1 MVIKIDLDRLS
12 ANLYLVAEFKD
23 LSLSEIARR
32 AGVDRSTIDKIF
44 RGKSAGNLETFLKI
58 ASALETVNYNKLLEG
73 VVKKND

>member
-32 AGVDRSTIDKIF
+32 AGVDRSTIDNIF
-44 RGKSAGNLETFLKI
+44 SGKSAGKLETFLKI

-73 VVKKND
+73 AVKKND

>member
-32 AGVDRSTIDKIF
+32 AGVDRSTIDNIF
-44 RGKSAGNLETFLKI
+44 NGKSAGKLETFLKI

-73 VVKKND
+73 VVKNND

>member
-44 RGKSAGNLETFLKI
+44 SGKRAGKLETFLKI